1 MEREN
6 FINEILNSVD
16 GITKVNPNEALFQKI
31 EQRIQETTVS
41 PRTLWLVAASIVIL
55 VTLNLLLIKGKPFT
69 SESEIASMEYSI
81 NKSNQLY
88 K

>member
-1 MEREN
+1 MEREK

-16 GITKVNPNEALFQKI
+16 GIAKATPNEVLFHKI

-41 PRTLWLVAASIVIL
+41 PRTLWLVAASIAVLIAI
-55 VTLNLLLIKGKPFT
+55 NLLLISGKP
-69 SESEIASMEYSI
+69 SSGESEIASLEHSI

>member
-6 FINEILNSVD
+6 FINEILNSVE
-16 GITKVNPNEALFQKI
+16 GITKVTPNQTLFQKI
-31 EQRIQETTVS
+31 EQRIQETSVS
-41 PRTLWLVAASIVIL
+41 PRMVWLVAVSIAVMISI
-55 VTLNLLLIKGKPFT
+55 NLFLISEKP
-69 SESEIASMEYSI
+69 SSGESEMASLEHSI

>member
-16 GITKVNPNEALFQKI
+16 GIAKVTPNEVLFQKI
-31 EQRIQETTVS
+31 EQQIQETTVS
-41 PRTLWLVAASIVIL
+41 PRTLWLVAASIAVLIA
-55 VTLNLLLIKGKPFT
+55 LNLLLISGKP
-69 SESEIASMEYSI
+69 SSGESEMASLEHSI

>member
-16 GITKVNPNEALFQKI
+16 GITKVTPNEALFQKI
-31 EQRIQETTVS
+31 EQSINETTVS
-41 PRTLWLVAASIVIL
+41 PRNLWLVAASITVLISI
-55 VTLNLLLIKGKPFT
+55 NLLLISEKP
-69 SESEIASMEYSI
+69 SSGESEMVSLEHSI

>member
-16 GITKVNPNEALFQKI
+16 GIAKVTPNEVLFQKI

-41 PRTLWLVAASIVIL
+41 PRTLWLVAASIAALIA
-55 VTLNLLLIKGKPFT
+55 LNLLLVSGKP
-69 SESEIASMEYSI
+69 SSGESEMASLEHSI
-81 NKSNQLY
+81 NKNNQLY

>member
-6 FINEILNSVD
+6 FINEILNSVE
-16 GITKVNPNEALFQKI
+16 GIVKVKPNEALFQKI

-41 PRTLWLVAASIVIL
+41 LRTLWLVAVSTAVMIAI
-55 VTLNLLLIKGKPFT
+55 NLFLISGKP
-69 SESEIASMEYSI
+69 SSGESKMASLEHSI